1 MTQGLQV
8 APPPDDLKEAAE
20 TLFSSSA
27 KSFLAKALERW
38 EPEVHSTGE
47 TGFKVF
53 FLGGMYVEGKED
65 QEARF

>member
-38 EPEVHSTGE
+38 EPEVLSTGE

-53 FLGGMYVEGKED
+53 LGGMYVERKED

>member
-53 FLGGMYVEGKED
+53 F
-65 QEARF
+65 